1 MKLVLD
7 QAAVSALAEPPSN
20 SQRHVRRA
28 MTAAARLRRDVTVP
42 TVILAELYRGAGR
55 NQMID
60 SLLSRE
66 VEALELR
73 DTDRVLARLVGGVLA
88 AAGAGSEDLAD
99 AHVVAVAVEAGGGV
113 ILTVDEDDLTRLASP
128 YRTIL
133 VERLASR

>member
-7 QAAVSALAEPPSN
+7 QAAVSALAELPSN
-20 SQRHVRRA
+20 AQRQVRRA